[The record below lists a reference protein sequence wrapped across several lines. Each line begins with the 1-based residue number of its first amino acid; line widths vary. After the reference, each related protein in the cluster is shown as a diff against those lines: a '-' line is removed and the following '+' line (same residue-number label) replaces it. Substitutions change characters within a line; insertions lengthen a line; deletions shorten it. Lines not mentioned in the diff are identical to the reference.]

1 MCSREAENLFLSQ
14 LMLQVIVTSE
24 QIARQAVLAIREK
37 KGQNITILNLKQ
49 VKGAVTD
56 YFILCTATSD
66 RQAQAIA
73 DNVSKILRETLN
85 EKPNRTEGY
94 QKGEWILM
102 DYFDV
107 VIHIFQKSA
116 RDFYRLEELWGDGLQ
131 EDWQ

>member
-1 MCSREAENLFLSQ
+1 
-14 LMLQVIVTSE
+14 MLQVIVTSE